1 MHRDNQRT
9 QMLSHRPQLARQTRA
24 ACEAELIGTLV
35 ARYRQFASL
44 QQNGVPNGGGG
55 NNCHQ
60 YCLKWNNHKLN
71 VSGVFDRLRATQ
83 QFCDLTLSSADKRN
97 IKCHRILL
105 CAGSG

>member
-1 MHRDNQRT
+1 
-9 QMLSHRPQLARQTRA
+9 MLYRKIQLQI
-24 ACEAELIGTLV
+24 EKMDMNESFGE
-35 ARYRQFASL
+35 QFASL
-44 QQNGVPNGGGG
+44 QQNGVPNGGG